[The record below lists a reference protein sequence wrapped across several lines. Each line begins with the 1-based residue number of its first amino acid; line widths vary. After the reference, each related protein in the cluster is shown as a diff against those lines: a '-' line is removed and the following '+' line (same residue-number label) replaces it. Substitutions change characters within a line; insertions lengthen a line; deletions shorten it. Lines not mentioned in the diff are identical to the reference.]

1 VLHPGAA
8 GARVRERFAEYCGVR
23 HAIGTA
29 SGTDALELALA
40 ACGVER
46 GDQVATVAN
55 AGGYATT
62 AILAAGGEPLYVDID
77 AGTMLMD
84 ARALAA
90 ALGPRTRAVVATHLY
105 GRMCDMPAILAA
117 AEGRPVIEDAAQ
129 AHGAVLAGKRAGA
142 WGTLGCFS
150 FYPTKNLGAL
160 GDGGAV
166 TTDDAALAERVRQ
179 LRQYGW
185 RERNQAALP
194 GGRNS
199 RLDEMQAAMLL
210 VKLPHLDEWNAR
222 RRAIADGYTR
232 GLVGLPLLAAAPT
245 PGGGEWVAHL
255 YVVRMARRDQWRA
268 ALAALGIG
276 SGIHYPAPDHRQS
289 AWCGAGWARVELPE
303 TERSCRE
310 VLTLPCFPELTE
322 PETERVMAAIH
333 ATVREEC

>member
-1 VLHPGAA
+1 
-8 GARVRERFAEYCGVR
+8 VR
-23 HAIGTA
+23 HA
-29 SGTDALELALA
+29 
-40 ACGVER
+40 
-46 GDQVATVAN
+46 
-55 AGGYATT
+55 GG
-62 AILAAGGEPLYVDID
+62 
-77 AGTMLMD
+77 
-84 ARALAA
+84 LAA
-90 ALGPRTRAVVATHLY
+90 AG
-105 GRMCDMPAILAA
+105 
-117 AEGRPVIEDAAQ
+117 GRPVIEDAAQ
-129 AHGAVLAGKRAGA
+129 AHGALQAGKRAGA

-160 GDGGAV
+160 GDGGSV
-166 TTDDAALAERVRQ
+166 TTDDAVLAERVRQ

-232 GLVGLPLLAAAPT
+232 GLEGLPLKAPAPT
-245 PGGGEWVAHL
+245 PGGDEWAAHL
-255 YVVRMARRDQWRA
+255 YVVRTARRDQLRA

-276 SGIHYPAPDHRQS
+276 SGIHYPAPDHRQP
-289 AWCGAGWARVELPE
+289 AWCGAAWARVELPE

-322 PETERVMAAIH
+322 PETDRVMAAIH
-333 ATVREEC
+333 AICAGGMLA